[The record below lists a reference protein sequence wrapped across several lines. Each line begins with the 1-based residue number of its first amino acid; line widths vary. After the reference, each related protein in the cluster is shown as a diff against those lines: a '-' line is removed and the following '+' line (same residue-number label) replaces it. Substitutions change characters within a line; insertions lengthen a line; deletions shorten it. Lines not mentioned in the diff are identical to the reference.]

1 MNKKPTYEELER
13 RARALEYADSEIRKR
28 EKLLGLIRKA
38 QSHVGLSE
46 GCYPLLV
53 FKNGEWRKFGR
64 L

>member
-53 FKNGEWRKFGR
+53 FKNGEWRQFGR